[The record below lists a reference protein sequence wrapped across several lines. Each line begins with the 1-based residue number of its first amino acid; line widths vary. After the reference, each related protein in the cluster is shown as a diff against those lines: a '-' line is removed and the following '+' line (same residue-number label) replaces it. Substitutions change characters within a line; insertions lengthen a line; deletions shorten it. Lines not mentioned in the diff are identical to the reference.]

1 MHTVLCYKLT
11 SDQYNKNENCH
22 GGYEW
27 DGVCLSVCAV
37 LSIKFPVPF
46 YMSLCNLMFNG
57 NNNKKNTVFQSN
69 VY

>member
-1 MHTVLCYKLT
+1 MSKFLT
-11 SDQYNKNENCH
+11 AALGVTWFNENCH